1 MKAVVLEQVGQIR
14 IREVDIQE
22 TLGPTD
28 VRIRIANVG
37 VCGSDVHYYKHGR
50 IGGFVVREPMVLGHE
65 ASGVVMEVGPA
76 VTHLKPGDR
85 VCMEP
90 GIYEPQSR
98 QAMQGM
104 YHLDPDI
111 RFWATPPIHGCLR
124 ESVVH
129 PASLT
134 FKLPDNVSLEEGAL
148 VEPLTSGTHVARK
161 VGISPGDTA
170 VVTGAG
176 TIGSLMALALIA
188 SGCSRVIITDV
199 KQEKLDFL
207 AKHYGERLIPFNVA
221 KGELKDFVL
230 QHFEHGADLFVDCS
244 GNAAA
249 IAAAPHCLRGGG
261 KIVFVG
267 MPQGPVPIDIVAMQ
281 VKEIT
286 TYSIFRYA
294 NDFERSVALIASGQI
309 NVKPLISRRFKF
321 ADSIEA
327 FDYAAS
333 GQPDVIKV
341 VINLMEPQAADA

>member
-1 MKAVVLEQVGQIR
+1 MKAVVLEDVDRIQIR
-14 IREVDIQE
+14 DIDIQE
-22 TLGPTD
+22 ELGPTD

-50 IGGFVVREPMVLGHE
+50 IGDFIVREPMVLGHE
-65 ASGVVMEVGPA
+65 ASGVVTEVGSA
-76 VTHLKPGDR
+76 VTHLKAGDR

-90 GIYEPQSR
+90 GIFDPQSR
-98 QAMQGM
+98 EAMQGM
-104 YHLDPDI
+104 YHLDPNI
-111 RFWATPPIHGCLR
+111 RFWATPPIHGVLR

-134 FKLPDNVSLEEGAL
+134 FKIPDNVSLEEAVL
-148 VEPLTSGTHVARK
+148 AEPLTSGVHVARK
-161 VGISPGDTA
+161 VGISTGDTA
-170 VVTGAG
+170 VVAGAG
-176 TIGSLMALALIA
+176 TIGSLMALALLA

-207 AKHYGERLIPFNVA
+207 VKHYGDRLIPFNVTTG
-221 KGELKDFVL
+221 KLEDFVT
-230 QHFEHGADLFVDCS
+230 QHFPHGADLFVDCS

-294 NDFERSVALIASGQI
+294 NDYERSVALIASGQI
-309 NVKPLISRRFKF
+309 DVKPLISRRYAFE
-321 ADSIEA
+321 DSKAA
-327 FDYAAS
+327 FDFAAS
-333 GQPDVIKV
+333 APADVIKV
-341 VINLMEPQAADA
+341 VINLTEPAVAG

>member
-1 MKAVVLEQVGQIR
+1 MKAVVLEKVDQIR
-14 IREVDIQE
+14 VREIDIQE
-22 TLGPTD
+22 HLGPTD

-50 IGGFVVREPMVLGHE
+50 IGDFVVDAPMVLGHE

-76 VTHLKPGDR
+76 VTHLKPRDR

-90 GIYEPQSR
+90 GIYAPQSR
-98 QAMQGM
+98 EAMQGM
-104 YHLDPDI
+104 YHLDPNI
-111 RFWATPPIHGCLR
+111 RFWATPPIHGVLR

-161 VGISPGDTA
+161 VGVAPGDTA
-170 VVTGAG
+170 VVAGAG
-176 TIGSLMALALIA
+176 TIGSLMALALIT
-188 SGCSRVIITDV
+188 SGCSHVIITDV

-207 AKHYGERLIPFNVA
+207 ARHYGERLIPFNVTQ
-221 KGELKDFVL
+221 GHLKDFVR
-230 QHFEHGADLFVDCS
+230 QHFEYGADLFVDCS

-249 IAAAPHCLRGGG
+249 IAAAPHCLRAGG
-261 KIVFVG
+261 KLVFVG
-267 MPQGPVPIDIVAMQ
+267 MPERPVPIDIVAMQ
-281 VKEIT
+281 IKEIT

-309 NVKPLISRRFKF
+309 NVKPLISRRFRF
-321 ADSIEA
+321 EDSVEA
-327 FDYAAS
+327 FDFAAS
-333 GQPDVIKV
+333 GRPEVIKV
-341 VINLMEPQAADA
+341 VIDLSAPETA

>member
-1 MKAVVLEQVGQIR
+1 MKAVVLEKVDQVR
-14 IREVDIQE
+14 IREIDIQE
-22 TLGPTD
+22 SLGPTD
-28 VRIRIANVG
+28 VRIKIANVG

-50 IGGFVVREPMVLGHE
+50 IGDFVVKEPMVLGHE
-65 ASGVVMEVGPA
+65 ASGVVTEVGSA
-76 VTHLKPGDR
+76 VTHLKVGDR

-90 GIYEPQSR
+90 GIYSPESR
-98 QAMQGM
+98 EAMQGM
-104 YHLDPDI
+104 YHLDPAI

-134 FKLPDNVSLEEGAL
+134 FKLPDSMSLEEGAL

-161 VGISPGDTA
+161 VGVQPGDTA

-176 TIGSLMALALIA
+176 TIGSLMALALLA
-188 SGCSRVIITDV
+188 SGCGRVIITDV

-207 AKHYGERLIPFNVA
+207 SKHYGDRLITFNVTSG
-221 KGELKDFVL
+221 KLEDFVAK
-230 QHFEHGADLFVDCS
+230 HFENGADLFVDCS
-244 GNAAA
+244 GAPAA

-294 NDFERSVALIASGQI
+294 NDFERSVQLIASGQV
-309 NVKPLISRRFKF
+309 NVKPLISKRFKF
-321 ADSIEA
+321 EDSVEA
-327 FDYAAS
+327 FDFAAS
-333 GQPDVIKV
+333 GHPEVIKV
-341 VINLMEPQAADA
+341 VIDCTAA